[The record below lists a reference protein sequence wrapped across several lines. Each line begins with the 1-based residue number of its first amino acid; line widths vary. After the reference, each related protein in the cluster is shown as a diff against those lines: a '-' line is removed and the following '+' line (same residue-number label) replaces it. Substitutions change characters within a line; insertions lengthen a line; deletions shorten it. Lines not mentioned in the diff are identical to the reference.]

1 MARARPYLIAG
12 LLAVPSLMLLIWH
25 LLNNNL
31 PASDGANYLENTFAY
46 YESFRGAGLYE
57 GLKAT
62 YSVRGWRPVLFPVF
76 ALPFLLL
83 TGGNLLLSV
92 ALTTALILGVLS
104 YFTYRLFRLY
114 LSPLQSVAGSL
125 VISTNPY
132 IFLVST
138 MFWSEVA
145 LVALA
150 IAGFYFLIKSD
161 YFRRAP
167 ESFWT
172 GVFFGLIL
180 LFLYVVALTAQWI
193 TPNDPFAINL
203 RAGFEPP
210 SAEHWFG
217 TDQFGRDMLSRVI
230 LATQVTAK
238 VTGAA
243 ILFALISGVPIGM
256 FVGYRGGWIESVVM
270 RMTDMLLIFPTIML
284 AIVVVAVAGA
294 SENGVILALGLSQFP
309 QFIRI
314 ARGVTLSVKE
324 ELYVEASI
332 AAGSGW
338 FHILVHHI
346 WPNIAT
352 PIIVQATLTLPIFV
366 LNASA
371 LSYLGLGVQPPTPE
385 WGQMLNEAKDFLLPS
400 PYLIVGPA
408 IALFLFV
415 LSANLVGDTFQE
427 TLNPKL
433 KKRK

>member
-1 MARARPYLIAG
+1 M
-12 LLAVPSLMLLIWH
+12 
-25 LLNNNL
+25 
-31 PASDGANYLENTFAY
+31 EF
-46 YESFRGAGLYE
+46 
-57 GLKAT
+57 
-62 YSVRGWRPVLFPVF
+62 
-76 ALPFLLL
+76 
-83 TGGNLLLSV
+83 
-92 ALTTALILGVLS
+92 
-104 YFTYRLFRLY
+104 
-114 LSPLQSVAGSL
+114 
-125 VISTNPY
+125 
-132 IFLVST
+132 
-138 MFWSEVA
+138 
-145 LVALA
+145 
-150 IAGFYFLIKSD
+150 
-161 YFRRAP
+161 FRRYCRDK
-167 ESFWT
+167 T

-193 TPNDPFAINL
+193 TPSDPFKINL

-210 SAEHWFG
+210 SAAHWFG

-238 VTGAA
+238 VTGLA

-352 PIIVQATLTLPIFV
+352 PIIVQATLTLPVFV

-415 LSANLVGDTFQE
+415 LSANMVGDTFQE

-433 KKRK
+433 KTRK

>member
-1 MARARPYLIAG
+1 M
-12 LLAVPSLMLLIWH
+12 
-25 LLNNNL
+25 
-31 PASDGANYLENTFAY
+31 E
-46 YESFRGAGLYE
+46 
-57 GLKAT
+57 
-62 YSVRGWRPVLFPVF
+62 
-76 ALPFLLL
+76 FL
-83 TGGNLLLSV
+83 
-92 ALTTALILGVLS
+92 
-104 YFTYRLFRLY
+104 
-114 LSPLQSVAGSL
+114 
-125 VISTNPY
+125 
-132 IFLVST
+132 
-138 MFWSEVA
+138 
-145 LVALA
+145 
-150 IAGFYFLIKSD
+150 
-161 YFRRAP
+161 RRYCRDR
-167 ESFWT
+167 S
-172 GVFFGLIL
+172 GVFFGIIL
-180 LFLYVVALTAQWI
+180 LLLYVVALTAQWI
-193 TPNDPFAINL
+193 TPSDPFAINL

-243 ILFALISGVPIGM
+243 ILFALITGVPVGM

-270 RMTDMLLIFPTIML
+270 RITDMLLIFPTIML
-284 AIVVVAVAGA
+284 AIVVVAVAGP
-294 SENGVILALGLSQFP
+294 SVNGVILALGLSQLP

-324 ELYVEASI
+324 ELYVEAAI

-338 FHILVHHI
+338 FHILVRHI
-346 WPNIAT
+346 WPNIST

-433 KKRK
+433 RKRK

>member
-1 MARARPYLIAG
+1 M
-12 LLAVPSLMLLIWH
+12 
-25 LLNNNL
+25 
-31 PASDGANYLENTFAY
+31 E
-46 YESFRGAGLYE
+46 
-57 GLKAT
+57 
-62 YSVRGWRPVLFPVF
+62 
-76 ALPFLLL
+76 FL
-83 TGGNLLLSV
+83 
-92 ALTTALILGVLS
+92 
-104 YFTYRLFRLY
+104 
-114 LSPLQSVAGSL
+114 
-125 VISTNPY
+125 
-132 IFLVST
+132 
-138 MFWSEVA
+138 
-145 LVALA
+145 
-150 IAGFYFLIKSD
+150 
-161 YFRRAP
+161 RRYCRDR
-167 ESFWT
+167 T

-193 TPNDPFAINL
+193 TPSDPFAINL

-270 RMTDMLLIFPTIML
+270 RITDMLLIFPTIML

-352 PIIVQATLTLPIFV
+352 PIIVQATLTLPVFV